1 MFFVDKPYISEFFK
15 ETVRDNS
22 IPIVGTDISG
32 KLGLCT
38 GTKVVSEEEAI
49 EIAQE
54 LNSPVIYT
62 TSENS
67 IGWISKHLSF
77 SDLPRKI
84 ELFKDKLKFRE
95 LTKSIFPNFYF
106 KKVRVEDLEN
116 IQFNKLPLPFII
128 KPTVGFFSM
137 GVHKVSNLEEWNS
150 TIDLITFE
158 IDQIKDIYPEEVL
171 NTSTFIIEQC
181 INGEEFA
188 IDAYY
193 NSAGEPVILSIF
205 KHVFSSDADV
215 SDRVY
220 ISSKDIIESNL
231 DEFTGFAEKIGKLA
245 GVENFPV
252 HIELRRDND
261 GTLLPIE
268 VNPMR
273 FGGWCTTADT
283 TFLAYG
289 FNPYTYYYLQKKPNW
304 PEILKEKE
312 GKIFSIIVL
321 DNSTGLAAD
330 KITSFDYEK
339 LISNF
344 EKPLELRK
352 IDYKEYPVFGFLFTE
367 TREDN
372 FFELKNILNSDLT
385 EFISTNAFAE
395 SKKSDG

>member
-1 MFFVDKPYISEFFK
+1 MFFVDKPYISDFFRK
-15 ETVRDNS
+15 TVRDNA
-22 IPIVGTDISG
+22 IPVVSTDIAK
-32 KLGLCT
+32 KLGLCI
-38 GTKVVSEEEAI
+38 GTKVVSEEKVI
-49 EIAQE
+49 EMVRE
-54 LNSPVIYT
+54 LDFPAIYT

-67 IGWISKHLSF
+67 IGWISKHLAF
-77 SDLPRKI
+77 SNLPEKI

-106 KKVRVEDLEN
+106 KEVTVENLKKL
-116 IQFNKLPLPFII
+116 QCNKLPLPFII

-137 GVHKVSNLEEWNS
+137 GVYKVSNIEEWNG
-150 TIDLITFE
+150 TIDLITSE
-158 IDQIKDIYPEEVL
+158 IDQIKDTYPREVL
-171 NTSTFIIEQC
+171 NTSSFIIEQC

-193 NSAGEPVILSIF
+193 NSAGEPVILGIF
-205 KHVFSSDADV
+205 RHMFSSDADV

-231 DEFTGFAEKIGKLA
+231 EEFTDFAEKIGTLA
-245 GVENFPV
+245 GVKNFPV

-283 TFLAYG
+283 TFMAYG
-289 FNPYTYYYLQKKPNW
+289 FNPYTYYYSQKKPNW
-304 PEILKEKE
+304 PEILKGKE

-321 DNSTGLAAD
+321 DNSTGLDAD
-330 KITSFDYEK
+330 KIISFDYDK
-339 LISNF
+339 LLSNF
-344 EKPLELRK
+344 ENPLELRK

-372 FFELKNILNSDLT
+372 FLELENILNSDLS
-385 EFISTNAFAE
+385 EFISTNITIA
-395 SKKSDG
+395 

>member
-1 MFFVDKPYISEFFK
+1 MFFVDKPYVSDFFK
-15 ETVRDNS
+15 KTVRDNA
-22 IPIVGTDISG
+22 IPVVNTAIAKKSG
-32 KLGLCT
+32 LFT
-38 GTKVVSEEEAI
+38 GTKVVSEDKAI
-49 EIAQE
+49 EMVRE
-54 LNSPVIYT
+54 LDSPAIYT

-77 SDLPRKI
+77 SNLPGKI

-95 LTKSIFPNFYF
+95 LTESIFPNFYF
-106 KKVRVEDLEN
+106 KEVRLDDFKK

-128 KPTVGFFSM
+128 KPSVGFFSM
-137 GVHKVSNLEEWNS
+137 GVYKVSNLAEWNS
-150 TIDLITFE
+150 TIDLITAE
-158 IDQIKDIYPEEVL
+158 IDQIKDIYPREVL
-171 NTSTFIIEQC
+171 DTDSFIIEQC

-188 IDAYY
+188 VDAYY
-193 NSAGEPVILSIF
+193 NAAGEPVIVGIF

-220 ISSKDIIESNL
+220 ISSKNIIESNL
-231 DEFTGFAEKIGKLA
+231 EEFTDFAGKIGELA
-245 GVENFPV
+245 EVKNFPV
-252 HIELRRDND
+252 HIELRRDSD

-289 FNPYTYYYLQKKPNW
+289 FNPYTYFYSQKKPDW
-304 PEILKEKE
+304 PEILKGKE
-312 GKIFSIIVL
+312 GKLFSIVVL
-321 DNSTGLAAD
+321 DNSTDIDID
-330 KITSFDYEK
+330 KISSFDYEK
-339 LISNF
+339 LLANF

-372 FFELKNILNSDLT
+372 FLELKNILDSDLS
-385 EFISTNAFAE
+385 EFISTT
-395 SKKSDG
+395 